1 VTDPRIQALL
11 SDRERLKS
19 LLPAI
24 LEHAERE
31 RPLWLEKAEQGW
43 VEQVE
48 DTRAYVAGQ
57 TQQTIGGQRV
67 PPISRQRVDRRVLA
81 VARHV
86 LERHPEMLEGG
97 EG

>member
-1 VTDPRIQALL
+1 MDPRIKHLL
-11 SDRERLKS
+11 SNRERLKS

-24 LEHAERE
+24 LEYAERE
-31 RPLWLEKAEQGW
+31 RPVWLEQAEQGW
-43 VEQVE
+43 LEQVE
-48 DTRAYVAGQ
+48 DTRAYADGQ

-81 VARHV
+81 VARHM
-86 LERHPEMLEGG
+86 LERHPELLEGG